1 MDRDLDLVLLGATGF
16 VGRLVA
22 AHLAEHA
29 PPGLRVALAG
39 RSVQRLTAL
48 RGSLPGPAGSWP
60 LLELDLTDDETVRE
74 VADRTRVVAT
84 TAGPY
89 ADRGLPLVRACA
101 AGGTAYADL
110 TGELLFVHRTVAE
123 CHETAEATG
132 ARIVHACGF
141 DSVPSDLGVWLTA
154 ERARADGAG
163 GLTDTLLRVRSMR
176 GGLSGGTI
184 DSLRTQLRM
193 LREDPTAAEVLG
205 DPLALVG
212 DRVVRPGS
220 GTSAPSTPPA
230 PARRRRH
237 RLQRDDSTGRWQAPF
252 VMGRFNAAV
261 VRRSHALLDR
271 AYAPRFR
278 YREVVD
284 TGPGLRGAVR
294 GAASVAALGLVSTG
308 LAHRPTRAVLDRL
321 LQAPGE
327 GPSERTLRQGRFR
340 FEIEALTE
348 RGALYRTTVAAGLDP
363 GYAGTAVMF
372 GQAALALAA
381 GEGTGRAGVLTPATA
396 FGPALVDRLRAHG
409 FEVSAEQLRV
419 PRG

>member
-39 RSVQRLTAL
+39 RSLPRLTAL
-48 RGSLPGPAGSWP
+48 RDSLPDPAPAWP
-60 LLELDLTDDETVRE
+60 LLEVDLGDEEGVRA
-74 VADRTRVVAT
+74 VAASTRVVAT

-101 AGGTAYADL
+101 AEGTSYADL
-110 TGELLFVHRTVAE
+110 TGEVLFVHRTVAE
-123 CHETAEATG
+123 CHETAAATG

-154 ERARADGAG
+154 DRARADGAG
-163 GLTDTLLRVRSMR
+163 GLTDTVLRVRSAR
-176 GGLSGGTI
+176 GGFSGGTI

-193 LREDPTAAEVLG
+193 EREDPTARAVAR
-205 DPLALVG
+205 DPFALVG
-212 DRVVRPGS
+212 DRVVATRGGPVPAGS
-220 GTSAPSTPPA
+220 GPV
-230 PARRRRH
+230 RRRRRPLH
-237 RLQRDDSTGRWQAPF
+237 RDGATGRWQAPF
-252 VMGRFNAAV
+252 VMGAFNSAV
-261 VRRSHALLDR
+261 VRRSAALLDPG
-271 AYAPRFR
+271 YGPRFR

-284 TGPGLRGAVR
+284 AGRGVRGAVR
-294 GAASVAALGLVSTG
+294 GAVSVAALGLVSAG
-308 LAHRPTRAVLDRL
+308 LSHRASRAVLDRL
-321 LQAPGE
+321 LPAPGE
-327 GPSERTLRQGRFR
+327 GPSERAMREGRFR

-348 RGALYRTTVAAGLDP
+348 RGALYRTTVAADRDP
-363 GYAGTAVMF
+363 GYGGTAVMF
-372 GQAALALAA
+372 GQSALALAA

-396 FGPALVDRLRAHG
+396 LGPALVERLRAHG
-409 FEVSAEQLRV
+409 FTLSTEQVRA